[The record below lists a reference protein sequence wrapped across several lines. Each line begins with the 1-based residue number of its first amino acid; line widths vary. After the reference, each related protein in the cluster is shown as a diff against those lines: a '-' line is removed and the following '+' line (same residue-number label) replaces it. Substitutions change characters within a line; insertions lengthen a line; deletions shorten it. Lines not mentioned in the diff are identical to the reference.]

1 MSAERGVGSIVGTIT
16 RRLLVNSWV
25 DPDEVSPILPAGLRP
40 HVGTNGGVVAGCCMI
55 EIAHARPWP
64 TPRFVGVPL
73 RAAAHRISVE
83 VGPVGQPT
91 LAVFVPVRHTDSR
104 PAILAGG
111 RVFPGVHVPARIGIA
126 RDDQVLSW
134 DVSEAAESVHR
145 FGITATASLH
155 GEAAVNSEVA
165 NIVIGTTL
173 GLSPGRQ
180 VAQLE
185 AVEMFPARSVAQLV
199 ELKVLESAFLSS
211 FHSAVEAETLLMTD
225 VDVTW
230 KRSQLPA

>member
-16 RRLLVNSWV
+16 QRLLVNSWV

-40 HVGTNGGVVAGCCMI
+40 HVGTNGVVAGCCMI
-55 EIAHARPWP
+55 EIAHVRPWP
-64 TPRFVGVPL
+64 TPRFVGVSL

-83 VGPVGQPT
+83 VGPVGRPT
-91 LAVFVPVRHTDSR
+91 LAVYVPVRHTDSR

-111 RVFPGVHVPARIGIA
+111 RVLPGVHAPARIDIE

-134 DVSEAAESVHR
+134 DVSEAAENVDR
-145 FGITATASLH
+145 FGINATASLH

-165 NIVIGTTL
+165 DIVIGTTL
-173 GLSPGRQ
+173 GLSPGRHL
-180 VAQLE
+180 AQLE
-185 AVEMFPARSVAQLV
+185 AVEMFPARSVVRLV

-230 KRSQLPA
+230 TRSQLPA